1 MAQTKKPLTTD
12 ETMTP
17 ETTDNTVKA
26 PEYTGTRVERSN
38 REIAELAN
46 RTYQHGWVTDI
57 EMETVPHGLNEDVI
71 RLISAKKEEP
81 AWLLEWRLKAFRHWQ
96 TMTEP
101 RWANVRY
108 PENYQAQRYYAAP
121 KRTSKGRT
129 ASTGSTVNSSTP
141 LKNWASRSKS
151 RSACPAW
158 RWTRCSTACPWP
170 RPIRDPGQKGIIFCS
185 FSGP

>member
-81 AWLLEWRLKAFRHWQ
+81 AAIV
-96 TMTEP
+96 TE
-101 RWANVRY
+101 ATNM
-108 PENYQAQRYYAAP
+108 
-121 KRTSKGRT
+121 
-129 ASTGSTVNSSTP
+129 TGSGTG
-141 LKNWASRSKS
+141 
-151 RSACPAW
+151 
-158 RWTRCSTACPWP
+158 
-170 RPIRDPGQKGIIFCS
+170 RP
-185 FSGP
+185 